1 LIVFFSLNLKSIF
14 YDYNEM
20 IIKLG
25 IITAV
30 LILGGMM
37 FSTEITALFPNTSA
51 SLTDSLKN
59 DFNYLNAK
67 ITDSA
72 ENRLD
77 TSIDKTIQ
85 SVSDSVYEGIT
96 ETGDKLVENV
106 NEKISEGITETGDKL
121 VENVN
126 EKISEGITET
136 GDNIKTGII
145 ESSESSK
152 EILANEVSDFNPFS
166 FIQNIF
172 KLD

>member
-1 LIVFFSLNLKSIF
+1 
-14 YDYNEM
+14 M

-106 NEKISEGITETGDKL
+106 NEKISEGITETGD
-121 VENVN
+121 
-126 EKISEGITET
+126 
-136 GDNIKTGII
+136 NIKTGII

>member
-1 LIVFFSLNLKSIF
+1 ML
-14 YDYNEM
+14 
-20 IIKLG
+20 IKLG
-25 IITAV
+25 IIAAV
-30 LILGGMM
+30 LILGGMI
-37 FSTEITALFPNTSA
+37 FSTEITTLFPSTSA
-51 SLTDSLKN
+51 LLADSLKDDIN
-59 DFNYLNAK
+59 ALNEK
-67 ITDSA
+67 VTNSA

-85 SVSDSVYEGIT
+85 SVSDSVYQGIT

-136 GDNIKTGII
+136 GDNIKTQIV

-152 EILANEVSDFNPFS
+152 EILVNEVSGFDPFS
-166 FIQNIF
+166 FIKNIF
-172 KLD
+172 KIN

>member
-1 LIVFFSLNLKSIF
+1 ML
-14 YDYNEM
+14 
-20 IIKLG
+20 IKLG
-25 IITAV
+25 IIAAV

-37 FSTEITALFPNTSA
+37 FSTEITTLFPSTSA
-51 SLTDSLKN
+51 LLADSLKDDIN
-59 DFNYLNAK
+59 SLNEK
-67 ITDSA
+67 VTNSA

-85 SVSDSVYEGIT
+85 SVSDSVYQGIT

-136 GDNIKTGII
+136 GDNIKTQIVK
-145 ESSESSK
+145 SSESSK
-152 EILANEVSDFNPFS
+152 EILTNEVFGFDPFS
-166 FIQNIF
+166 FIKNLF
-172 KLD
+172 KIN

>member
-1 LIVFFSLNLKSIF
+1 
-14 YDYNEM
+14 M

-59 DFNYLNAK
+59 DFNNLNAK
-67 ITDSA
+67 ITNSA

-106 NEKISEGITETGDKL
+106 NEKISEGITETGD
-121 VENVN
+121 
-126 EKISEGITET
+126 
-136 GDNIKTGII
+136 NIKMGII
-145 ESSESSK
+145 ESGESSK
-152 EILANEVSDFNPFS
+152 DILANEVSNFDPFS

-172 KLD
+172 KID